1 MPQARAE
8 AVDGRETIGDM
19 WTDYLALLARDA
31 AAVEYEGPVLTARA
45 NGEPAGVVAQLEEGK
60 RLALQV
66 RESLLSQRRREDEL
80 TALFDTANDLA
91 RLSDLD
97 SVLQAIVHRARQLLH
112 TDVAYLSMND
122 PDRGDTYMRVTAGSI
137 SARFQRVRL
146 AMGEGL
152 GGAVAQSA
160 MPYSTASYFDDER
173 FKHTTDI
180 DGAVAEEGLV
190 AILGVPLQLGS
201 TVIGVLYAA
210 NRSERPFSRSE
221 VALLS
226 SLAAHASA
234 AIDKARL
241 LDETRAALTEL
252 RNVNLL
258 LQERTESVERASDAH
273 DRMAQVVLH
282 GGGVEDVAKA
292 LVDVLGGGL
301 VVLDGDGRRVCEAG
315 AFSESSEISQE
326 QLAQAVAD
334 SLSSGRV
341 AVQRVGDG
349 ASWYVTAVT
358 VDQQQFGA
366 LALQREQA
374 LDEADR
380 RILERA
386 SLVTALLMLSVR
398 SAHEAE
404 NRVRGEL
411 LDDLLR
417 NPHQD
422 PDGLHDRA
430 RRVDVDLGL
439 PHAVFVV
446 GLDGA
451 DRART
456 ASAVEH
462 VAARSGGLSG
472 SFEGRIVLLLPE
484 SADVGAA
491 ARRLAEELGAGVS
504 HPVTVG
510 VADPVCGIP
519 ALAQAHRDAVR
530 CVTALGALGR
540 AGQGSSLEELGFV
553 GMVLGDDPDIGG
565 FVTATLGPLLEYD
578 ARRGTD
584 LVGTLRAYFES
595 GGNLART
602 KQLLHV
608 HVNTVSQRLDRIG
621 KLIGDDWQTP
631 ERQLELHVAIRLH
644 QVAGA
649 RQQGVDTHT

>member
-1 MPQARAE
+1 
-8 AVDGRETIGDM
+8 M

-45 NGEPAGVVAQLEEGK
+45 SGAPAEVIAQLEEGK

-66 RESLLSQRRREDEL
+66 RENLLSQRRREDEL
-80 TALFDTANDLA
+80 TALFDTAYDLA

-97 SVLQAIVHRARQLLH
+97 SVLEAIVHRARQLLH

-137 SARFQRVRL
+137 SARFQQVRL

-160 MPYSTASYFDDER
+160 MPYSTASYFEDSR
-173 FKHTTDI
+173 FKHTADI

-241 LDETRAALTEL
+241 LDETRAALAEL
-252 RNVNLL
+252 RNVNIL

-273 DRMAQVVLH
+273 DRMAQIVLH
-282 GGGVEDVAKA
+282 GGGVEDIAKA
-292 LVDVLGGGL
+292 LVDVLGGGI

-315 AFSESSEISQE
+315 AFSVPSGISEE
-326 QLAQAVAD
+326 HLHQAVAD

-341 AVQRVGDG
+341 AVQHDADG

-366 LALQREQA
+366 LALHRGQA

-398 SAHEAE
+398 SALEAE
-404 NRVRGEL
+404 SRVRGEL

-417 NPHQD
+417 NPQQD
-422 PDGLHDRA
+422 SEGLHDRA
-430 RRVDVDLGL
+430 RRVGADLDL

-446 GLDGA
+446 GLEGA
-451 DRART
+451 DRPRA

-472 SFEGRIVLLLPE
+472 SFEGRLVLLLPE
-484 SADVGAA
+484 SAEVGAV
-491 ARRLAEELGAGVS
+491 ARRLAEELGSTVS

-510 VADPVCGIP
+510 GAGPVRGIP
-519 ALAQAHRDAVR
+519 ALSQAHREAVR
-530 CVTALGALGR
+530 CVTALRALGR
-540 AGQGSSLEELGFV
+540 SGQGSSLDELGFV
-553 GMVLGDDPDIGG
+553 GMVLGDDPDVGG
-565 FVTATLGPLLEYD
+565 FVRATLGPLLEYD

-584 LVGTLRAYFES
+584 LMGTLRAYFEA

-621 KLIGDDWQTP
+621 KLIGQDWQSP
-631 ERQLELHVAIRLH
+631 ARQLELHVAIRLH
-644 QVAGA
+644 QVASA
-649 RQQGVDTHT
+649 RVQGGVPHT